1 MTRANVPSSSGYVS
15 RRVQNGTSTQ
25 NPGPSQPTS
34 NPGKSHGSKG
44 RNDSS
49 KNSEKRKVPINQR
62 PTARGKEVIRLSTW
76 RAVGQSSPDASGAKE
91 SRPVDAGG
99 DVAVKKSQSNGKELS
114 PEEQG
119 AKRSSERPTQ
129 SEYEPVKPTQRDQ
142 IADAPAGPSNLLPQ
156 QEGSRRVEGSGDVA
170 VKKSPSDGE
179 EPSPSKESTECSSGC
194 PTVAKKEPV
203 EFVQQDEKHQSD
215 ASKDERD
222 LLPPQHQETSPIQS
236 HAKIPPPA
244 PSNTPSPF
252 ASTPTP
258 YPSTE
263 TLWKT
268 TQPFIPSLPGS
279 LRRSRIS
286 LTKSLL
292 VQLAENPSTC
302 PLFRDLTAPETETEC
317 QSESTQEDED
327 EWEGEENGYLLN
339 PIDVMT
345 LGQPPTELSTRFFTP
360 YCSPVAAQ
368 EDLWLPGL
376 GLGIPGCPAVLNSSG
391 RDGPDMRRVVG
402 GGYGADDVVEEVKLE
417 GWGKTERKEAG
428 FEREAVKALWSV
440 PNWEG
445 GEWSWEALGW
455 GCGTAW
461 GWGWVWWH

>member
-1 MTRANVPSSSGYVS
+1 MTRTNVPSSSGYVS
-15 RRVQNGTSTQ
+15 RRVANGTSTQ
-25 NPGPSQPTS
+25 NPEPSQQSS
-34 NPGKSHGSKG
+34 NPGKSNGSRG
-44 RNDSS
+44 RNDNS
-49 KNSEKRKVPINQR
+49 KNSDKRRVPINQR

-76 RAVGQSSPDASGAKE
+76 RAVEQSSPAASAAKE
-91 SRPVDAGG
+91 SRPVDARGE
-99 DVAVKKSQSNGKELS
+99 VAVKKSQSDGKELS

-129 SEYEPVKPTQRDQ
+129 SKYEPVKPTQRDQ
-142 IADAPAGPSNLLPQ
+142 IADAPAGPSNPLPQ
-156 QEGSRRVEGSGDVA
+156 QEQSRRVEDSGDVA

-179 EPSPSKESTECSSGC
+179 EPSPGEESTECSSEC
-194 PTVAKKEPV
+194 PTVAKNEPV
-203 EFVQQDEKHQSD
+203 EFVQQDENHQSD
-215 ASKDERD
+215 ASKGERD
-222 LLPPQHQETSPIQS
+222 PLPPQHQETSPIRS
-236 HAKIPPPA
+236 HPKISPPA
-244 PSNTPSPF
+244 PSNTPTPSP
-252 ASTPTP
+252 STPTP

-268 TQPFIPSLPGS
+268 TQPFIPSLSGS
-279 LRRSRIS
+279 LRRGRIS

-302 PLFRDLTAPETETEC
+302 PLFRDLTASETETAC
-317 QSESTQEDED
+317 QEESTQEDED

-345 LGQPPTELSTRFFTP
+345 LGQPPTELSTRLFTP
-360 YCSPVAAQ
+360 YYSLVAAQ

-376 GLGIPGCPAVLNSSG
+376 GLGMPGCPAVLNTSG
-391 RDGPDMRRVVG
+391 RDGPDMRRVVAG
-402 GGYGADDVVEEVKLE
+402 GGGDLMAEVKLE
-417 GWGKTERKEAG
+417 EWSKTERKEAG

-455 GCGTAW
+455 GGGTAW